1 MKIVYRFK
9 QLVLLSGDLISFS
22 LGFWISLAIRY
33 FELPLPGAI
42 NEKLSVFTALFASW
56 VVINFINGLYD
67 LGQLKEKKQ
76 YLRLL
81 ESAALS
87 LFVSIFILYLTPNNQ
102 TTPKTILLL
111 NIIFGF
117 LICYFW
123 RLIYARFIIDKNLGS
138 RVIFIGWNQE
148 ISELIEILNKHP
160 ERGYQPVAVF
170 DENNKITERPPA
182 EITVYRHIQALR
194 SAINAHQANLIV
206 TEPQIQSNPNVLKEL
221 YELLFWPVR
230 ITELSAFYETITGR
244 VPPSTFSDTWFL
256 GNLANIDKPIFSRIK
271 RFVDYFFAVIL
282 GFFLLIISPLV
293 ILGIKLTSR
302 GPILFKQARVGHF
315 GAVFNIYKFR
325 TMFVMAP
332 DGSAEKNGAQFASK
346 NDKRATPFGK
356 FLRKTRLDELPQV
369 INLFKG
375 EITLVGPRPERPEI
389 VANLESQMPYYSLRH
404 MVKPGITG
412 WAAIHQHYTD
422 TLETTLKKLQ
432 FDLYYIKNR
441 SILLD
446 AIILLKTINVVIRM
460 MGQ

>member
-22 LGFWISLAIRY
+22 LGFWISLAVRY
-33 FELPLPGAI
+33 FELPASDAI
-42 NEKLSVFTALFASW
+42 NDKLSIFTILFASW

-67 LGQLKEKKQ
+67 LGTLKEKKH

-81 ESAALS
+81 ESATLS
-87 LFVSIFILYLTPNNQ
+87 LFISIFILYLTPNNQ

-117 LICYFW
+117 LICYLW
-123 RLIYARFIIDKNLGS
+123 RLIYAKFIIDKNLGS
-138 RVIFIGWNQE
+138 RVIFIGWNRE
-148 ISELIEILNKHP
+148 INELIEILSNHP
-160 ERGYQPVAVF
+160 ERGYQPVVVF
-170 DENNKITERPPA
+170 DPNNKITGVVGA
-182 EITVYRHIQALR
+182 NITVYRQIQSLR
-194 SAINAHQANLIV
+194 SAINAHEANLII
-206 TEPQIQSNPNVLKEL
+206 TEPQIQSEPQVLKEL

-256 GNLANIDKPIFSRIK
+256 GNLANIDKPIYNRVK
-271 RFVDYFFAVIL
+271 RFVDYVFAVIL
-282 GFFLLIISPLV
+282 GLILLLILPLIV
-293 ILGIKLTSR
+293 LAIKFSSH
-302 GPILFKQARVGHF
+302 GPIFFKQARVGHF

-346 NDKRATPFGK
+346 NDKRATSVGK

-375 EITLVGPRPERPEI
+375 EITLIGPRPERPEI
-389 VANLESQMPYYSLRH
+389 VANLESQMPYYTLRH

-422 TLETTLKKLQ
+422 TLESTLKKLQ

-446 AIILLKTINVVIRM
+446 AIILLRTINVVMRM